1 MVTELLS
8 DLGCLNHLLISQGI
22 FMLNNKSTNQRNQL
36 SIPFRFSTFYHAS
49 FAPVKLCSSSESGKK
64 RSAESSKKPRAFL
77 FQSLRRGF
85 VKLLLKLLQNK
96 TVFKHSNCDS
106 LFCWGFTEE
115 NIFHLLESIKA
126 SYLLL
131 RMIQFD
137 RHLYEVFPSP
147 VHFSAHWYMRGRKTL
162 ENRI

>member
-1 MVTELLS
+1 MKCQPDQFMSSLLLLFYVKGKRFLCKIISSQVLQIIMVTELLS

-106 LFCWGFTEE
+106 LFC
-115 NIFHLLESIKA
+115 
-126 SYLLL
+126 
-131 RMIQFD
+131 
-137 RHLYEVFPSP
+137 
-147 VHFSAHWYMRGRKTL
+147 
-162 ENRI
+162 

>member
-85 VKLLLKLLQNK
+85 VKFLLKLYK
-96 TVFKHSNCDS
+96 TKQFLNIQTVILYSTEVSLKKISFTSLNVSKHHTFFSGWSDLTGTS
-106 LFCWGFTEE
+106 MRSFLAQSISVHIDIWGEGK
-115 NIFHLLESIKA
+115 H
-126 SYLLL
+126 
-131 RMIQFD
+131 
-137 RHLYEVFPSP
+137 
-147 VHFSAHWYMRGRKTL
+147 
-162 ENRI
+162 